1 LLKKVEQSTRQ
12 LCALLQLTVNSKRSI
27 LSIIS
32 HDSCVALSCCLQ
44 LSKSDK
50 ELKALRLKLKQACA
64 RLDKMQ
70 AAAAKVQE
78 MAAGMVADAQAG
90 MALD

>member
-1 LLKKVEQSTRQ
+1 LHLNCFCCDYTALSA
-12 LCALLQLTVNSKRSI
+12 ALL
-27 LSIIS
+27 LSR
-32 HDSCVALSCCLQ
+32 Q

-50 ELKALRLKLKQACA
+50 ELKALKLKLKQVCA

-70 AAAAKVQE
+70 AAAAKMQE

-90 MALD
+90 LALD

>member
-1 LLKKVEQSTRQ
+1 MFAT
-12 LCALLQLTVNSKRSI
+12 
-27 LSIIS
+27 
-32 HDSCVALSCCLQ
+32 LQ

-50 ELKALRLKLKQACA
+50 ELKALRLKLKQACG

-70 AAAAKVQE
+70 AAAAKMQE
-78 MAAGMVADAQAG
+78 MAAGMVAEAQAG

>member
-1 LLKKVEQSTRQ
+1 V
-12 LCALLQLTVNSKRSI
+12 
-27 LSIIS
+27 
-32 HDSCVALSCCLQ
+32 Q

-70 AAAAKVQE
+70 GAAAKVQE

>member
-1 LLKKVEQSTRQ
+1 MLQSPLAAPTAIFS
-12 LCALLQLTVNSKRSI
+12 LIFSPAAC
-27 LSIIS
+27 
-32 HDSCVALSCCLQ
+32 CCLQ